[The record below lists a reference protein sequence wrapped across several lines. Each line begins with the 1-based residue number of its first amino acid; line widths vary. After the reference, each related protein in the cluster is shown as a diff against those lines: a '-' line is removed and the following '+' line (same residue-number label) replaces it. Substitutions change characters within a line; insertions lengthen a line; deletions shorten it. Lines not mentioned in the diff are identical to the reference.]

1 VRVRRFRNRRGK
13 LSNNCSRADRT
24 IPLWAGDA
32 DGQTRSNRT
41 GLAPGQSKLSGD
53 CGSLLKVF
61 DVLGRHHIAAD
72 TPVTA
77 FDFVD
82 RDPRDTTQR
91 LSLDVHHCL
100 GELGDHLFLLAAIEH
115 SLDDFDL
122 YEWHDASFIEPGL
135 GVEIKYLG
143 GGCASHARFLPS
155 GSRGCKR
162 SASSLAIMTLM
173 ASDLEF
179 RVLGA
184 IELERRGQAVP
195 IGGPKPR
202 LALALLATR
211 RGSVVSTD
219 RLCEELW
226 GSNAPADPLGVL
238 QSYLSRLRRAL
249 RPEAEIVARP
259 PGYVLQVPDE
269 MIDAGRFEQLF
280 RQASSSSNPKVTVE
294 LLEGALACWRGA
306 AFAEFAEH
314 DWARLE
320 AMRLDELHVL
330 AQEEL
335 FEARLA
341 LGGHAALVGDLEALV
356 ALHPLRERF
365 WQQLIVAL
373 YRSGRSAEALRRA
386 EVLRVV
392 LREELGLDPS
402 PALRELEA
410 RVLNDDPTLLQPAVT
425 SRRSVTRQ
433 LPTEP
438 TRLVGRA
445 EELLLLASRLR
456 LDRLVTLTG
465 PGGVGKTRLAMRLAG
480 ELWDEFDGEV
490 YVTELAPVRDAT
502 STVAA
507 IATALDVQQRQH
519 LSIEE
524 TLVEYLRARRALLVL
539 DNCEHLRGTIASF
552 SERLLRWCPGVTI
565 LATSREVLGLPGEHV
580 WRVQPLA
587 IPDEGAGP
595 AAASEAPAT
604 RLFVECA
611 IAARP
616 GFALGPDNV
625 KDVIEIVGHLDGLP
639 LAIELAA
646 ARIRAMGPAALAER
660 LRQGLDLL
668 AGAQTSIIPRHRTVQ
683 DLVAWSYDLLDADE
697 QLLFAR
703 LCVFAGSFGLDA
715 VEQVCAAR
723 DVGKSAASLLL
734 ANLVDKSMVQLV
746 DEDLPRYRLLET
758 LREYGRDRL
767 SEAERKRARARHA
780 AWYLEVA
787 ERCARSL
794 AGPDE
799 ATAIQMLDRDF
810 DNLRAAHRW
819 SMERPDVDTALRL
832 VAALREYSF
841 RCMHAEIASWADA
854 AIALPDAC
862 AHERYPV
869 TVGVAAYGRFVRGD
883 LEGAIELGEQA
894 VTSAHQLGVDGSGL
908 AERALGNAWFYR
920 GDYERGSQWTDR
932 MIASAQR
939 GSPARLAH
947 ALYMRSVAFVTVADN
962 VEGARFAAD
971 SGVAAANSGSPT
983 ALAQALYAQGLTLK
997 STSPLE
1003 ATVELQRAADI
1014 ARDVGNRWIQ
1024 AFALTEVLWL
1034 EARQGRPR
1042 QALARYIDVIDL
1054 WYRGGDWANQ
1064 WLSLRHVFGILVQL
1078 RADLAAA
1085 TLHGALAAAGS
1096 AYALPFEAVEAQRIN
1111 VLADD
1116 LRERLGAAA
1125 FASAVRRGSSLS
1137 DGEIIE
1143 FVRAQIRA
1151 LAPPTTHGS

>member
-1 VRVRRFRNRRGK
+1 MVR
-13 LSNNCSRADRT
+13 
-24 IPLWAGDA
+24 
-32 DGQTRSNRT
+32 
-41 GLAPGQSKLSGD
+41 
-53 CGSLLKVF
+53 
-61 DVLGRHHIAAD
+61 
-72 TPVTA
+72 
-77 FDFVD
+77 
-82 RDPRDTTQR
+82 
-91 LSLDVHHCL
+91 
-100 GELGDHLFLLAAIEH
+100 
-115 SLDDFDL
+115 
-122 YEWHDASFIEPGL
+122 
-135 GVEIKYLG
+135 
-143 GGCASHARFLPS
+143 
-155 GSRGCKR
+155 
-162 SASSLAIMTLM
+162 M

-179 RVLGA
+179 RVLGG
-184 IELERRGQAVP
+184 IELERRGQTVP

-202 LALALLATR
+202 LALALLASR

-219 RLCEELW
+219 RLCDELW
-226 GSNAPADPLGVL
+226 GNHPPADPLGVL

-269 MIDAGRFEQLF
+269 MIDAGRFEQLCK
-280 RQASSSSNPKVTVE
+280 RGSSSSNPKVSVE

-306 AFAEFAEH
+306 AFEEFAEYE
-314 DWARLE
+314 WARLE
-320 AMRLDELHVL
+320 AKRLDELHIL

-335 FEARLA
+335 FEGRLA

-365 WQQLIVAL
+365 WHQLIVAL

-386 EVLRVV
+386 EALRVV

-402 PALRELEA
+402 SALRELEG
-410 RVLNDDPTLLQPAVT
+410 RVLNDDPTLLQPPVV

-433 LPTEP
+433 LPAEP

-445 EELLLLASRLR
+445 EELKQLTSRLR
-456 LDRLVTLTG
+456 RDRLLTLTG
-465 PGGVGKTRLAMRLAG
+465 PGGVGKTRLAMRLAN
-480 ELWDEFDGEV
+480 ELWGEFDGEV
-490 YVTELAPVRDAT
+490 FVTELAPVRDAT

-524 TLVEYLRARRALLVL
+524 TLTEYLRTRRALLVL
-539 DNCEHLRGTIASF
+539 DNCEHLRGTIASL
-552 SERLLRWCPGVTI
+552 SERLLSWCPGVTI

-580 WRVQPLA
+580 WRVRPLA
-587 IPDEGAGP
+587 IPLEGSGP
-595 AAASEAPAT
+595 AVAAEAPAT

-625 KDVIEIVGHLDGLP
+625 KSVIEIVGQLDGLP

-660 LRQGLDLL
+660 LREGFELL
-668 AGAQTSIIPRHRTVQ
+668 AGAQTSMIPRHRTLQ
-683 DLVAWSYDLLDADE
+683 DLVEWSYDLLDADE

-715 VEQVCAAR
+715 VEEVCAGR
-723 DVGKSAASLLL
+723 DVGKSRASVLL

-767 SEAERKRARARHA
+767 PETERNRVRARHG
-780 AWYLEVA
+780 AWYLKVA

-794 AGPDE
+794 AGSGE
-799 ATAIQMLDRDF
+799 AAAIQVLDRDF
-810 DNLRAAHRW
+810 DNLRAAHHW
-819 SMERPDVDTALRL
+819 SIENSDVDTALRL
-832 VAALREYSF
+832 VAGLREYAF
-841 RCMHAEIASWADA
+841 RCMHAEIASWADVV
-854 AIALPDAC
+854 IALPNAS

-869 TVGVAAYGRFVRGD
+869 TVGVAAYGRYVRGD
-883 LEGAIELGEQA
+883 LEGAIELGERA
-894 VTSAHQLGVDGSGL
+894 VAAARRLDVDGSGL

-920 GDYERGSQWTDR
+920 GDDDRGAEWMDR
-932 MIASAQR
+932 MVASAQR

-947 ALYMRSVAFVTVADN
+947 ALYMRSVAFTTVGDK
-962 VEGARFAAD
+962 VRGAQFAANA
-971 SGVAAANSGSPT
+971 GIAAAESGSPT
-983 ALAQALYAQGLTLK
+983 AHAQALYAQGLVSK
-997 STSPLE
+997 STNPQE
-1003 ATVELQRAADI
+1003 ASAEFQRAADI
-1014 ARDVGNRWIQ
+1014 ARGAGNRWIQ

-1034 EARQGRPR
+1034 EARQGLPR
-1042 QALARYIDVIDL
+1042 EALARYIDVIDL

-1078 RADLAAA
+1078 RADLGAA
-1085 TLHGALAAAGS
+1085 TLHGALAAAES
-1096 AYALPFEAVEAQRIN
+1096 AYALPFEAADAQQIN
-1111 VLADD
+1111 TFVDD
-1116 LRERLGAAA
+1116 LRGRLGAAA

-1137 DGEIIE
+1137 DGEIIA

-1151 LAPPTTHGS
+1151 LAP